1 MPAELPYM
9 PSVTNVPAIF
19 ERVRGAGTPPRFTHD
34 FLKSTLGFGASNDR
48 AFVKV
53 LKTLGFLSADGT
65 PAPRYNEFK
74 GLAGSK
80 AIAQGLREGWADL
93 FMADQRI
100 NEKNASDIQATVKS
114 VTGSGDAVAKKIAS
128 TFKALCDQADWT
140 GATIATPPVE
150 ALPVTEPEVQST
162 TPSALETP
170 IDGGLRLHHDI
181 HIHLPP
187 TSDVSV
193 YRAIFQAM
201 KSELM

>member
-1 MPAELPYM
+1 MSKELPYM
-9 PSVTNVPAIF
+9 PSVTNVPAIL
-19 ERVRGAGTPPRFTHD
+19 EKIRGAGTPPRFTHD

-65 PAPRYNEFK
+65 PTPRYNEFK
-74 GLAGSK
+74 GLAGNK
-80 AIAQGLREGWADL
+80 ALAYGLREGWAEL

-100 NEKNASDIQATVKS
+100 NEKSPADIQATVKS
-114 VTGSGDAVAKKIAS
+114 VTGSGDAVAKKMAS

-140 GATIATPPVE
+140 GEAPTATSPDTPGATELEAQSNGASISGPSVE
-150 ALPVTEPEVQST
+150 
-162 TPSALETP
+162 
-170 IDGGLRLHHDI
+170 GGLRLHHDI

-187 TSDVSV
+187 TSDVGV